1 MDISSVRT
9 NWKCREIGGRQ
20 CRNGNI
26 KKITIED
33 TWDGKST
40 HVKYIDDKLIGHKTE
55 NCPRWDTAYLQELGA
70 QGWEMVLCQ
79 NHTHYFKRPI
89 EE

>member
-1 MDISSVRT
+1 MQK
-9 NWKCREIGGRQ
+9 WEY
-20 CRNGNI
+20 
-26 KKITIED
+26 KKITTED

-40 HVKYIDDKLIGHKTE
+40 HVKFIDDKLIGHKTE
-55 NCPRWDTAYLQELGA
+55 NCPRWNAAYLQELGA
-70 QGWEMVLCQ
+70 QGWELVLCQ